1 MIPYPPNNGPARLRK
16 LLRRPGIIPSLGVH
30 DVFTALIV
38 EQAGFELL
46 FLGGFGASASLL
58 GLPDLNFISAVEMA
72 DTARRMTARLTIP
85 LIVDGD
91 TGHGD
96 LPNVA
101 HTVQLFERAGAAGM
115 LLEDQ
120 VAPKRCGHFAGKQ
133 VIEPEEMLLKLRAAL
148 QARSNP
154 DFVILAR
161 TDAREVHGL
170 PDAIDRANRYGAAGA
185 DMVFIE
191 APLSEE
197 ELALLPRAVPYP
209 HLANM
214 LTGGKT
220 PILPLPELERLGY
233 KIAVCPVATLMV
245 TARAVQHLAH
255 TFREQ
260 GRMDTL
266 PADRMA
272 SFGEVKEM
280 LGLEGF
286 LGMREGLGGG
296 Q

>member
-1 MIPYPPNNGPARLRK
+1 VIPNSTNKGPARLRE

-38 EQAGFELL
+38 ERAGFELV
-46 FLGGFGASASLL
+46 FLGGFGASASML
-58 GLPDLNFISAVEMA
+58 GLPDLNFISAAEMA
-72 DTARRMTARLTIP
+72 DAARRMTARLRIP

-96 LPNVA
+96 LANVA

-133 VIEPEEMLLKLRAAL
+133 VIDPGEMLLKLRAA
-148 QARSNP
+148 QNARANP
-154 DFVILAR
+154 DFVIIAR
-161 TDAREVHGL
+161 TDAREALGL
-170 PDAIDRANRYGAAGA
+170 QDAIDRANRYGAGGA

-220 PILPLPELERLGY
+220 PILPVPELARLGY
-233 KIAVCPVATLMV
+233 KIAVCPIETLLV
-245 TARAVQHLAH
+245 TTRAVQHLAQ
-255 TFREQ
+255 TFLEQ
-260 GRMDTL
+260 GRVDTL

-272 SFGEVKEM
+272 SFGEVKEL
-280 LGLEGF
+280 LGLEEF
-286 LGMREGLGGG
+286 LGMRDA
-296 Q
+296 